1 MEYLFYALAGLAGG
15 MLGGMGMGGG
25 TVLIPLLTILLGV
38 PQHAAQAINLISF
51 LPMAGVA
58 LIIHFK
64 NGLVELCP
72 RCCSRCWAVSSQ
84 KIPKGNCSDGFSA
97 ASLRFFR
104 FFSFI
109 PPSQTKNDLCRMSNK
124 KSSFFVDYRR
134 AREYFSG

>member
-25 TVLIPLLTILLGV
+25 TVLIPLLTIRLGV

-64 NGLVELCP
+64 NGLVEYKRALFVIVPALLFALLGCFVAKNTEGELLG
-72 RCCSRCWAVSSQ
+72 RIFGGFLAVLSIFQ
-84 KIPKGNCSDGFSA
+84 LYTAFANEK
-97 ASLRFFR
+97 
-104 FFSFI
+104 
-109 PPSQTKNDLCRMSNK
+109 
-124 KSSFFVDYRR
+124 
-134 AREYFSG
+134 